1 MENNS
6 RPRTNY
12 CSKNRLFAYKL
23 ITMLILG
30 SRGSALALTQTA
42 WVRERIRDQFPGAEV
57 TVKIIKTS
65 ADKDQTASIRS
76 GSTIGVFV
84 KEIEQALLSEEIDL
98 AVHSMKDLPTQ
109 IPQELQIAA
118 VPERED
124 ARDVLVSRNSK
135 KLAGLARNSLIGTGS
150 IRRQAQLLALRPDLK
165 ILDIRGNID
174 TRLKKL
180 KSGSYDALILACA
193 GLNRLGLQN
202 EISDILNF
210 EEMLPAPGQG
220 ALAIETRKDDSR
232 TVSFVSALNHK
243 PSFAAVLA
251 ERAFLQRMGGGCNV
265 PVAAYAHASRDSIA
279 IDGLVASPNGTQIIR
294 DSVQAK
300 LESANEAAVAL
311 ADVILARGG
320 RAILNL

>member
-1 MENNS
+1 
-6 RPRTNY
+6 
-12 CSKNRLFAYKL
+12 
-23 ITMLILG
+23 MLIIG
-30 SRGSALALTQTA
+30 SRGSALALAQTG
-42 WVRERIRDQFPGAEV
+42 WVRERILDRFPDADV

-65 ADKDQTASIRS
+65 ADKDQTTSLRS
-76 GSTIGVFV
+76 GSGIGVFV
-84 KEIEQALLSEEIDL
+84 KEIEQALLSKEIDL

-109 IPQELQIAA
+109 IPEELKIAA

-124 ARDVLVSRNSK
+124 ARDVLISKDSK
-135 KLAGLARNSLIGTGS
+135 KLAGLAQNCLIGTGS

-165 ILDIRGNID
+165 IVDIRGNID

-180 KSGSYDALILACA
+180 KSGSYDAIILACA

-202 EISDILNF
+202 EISDILDF
-210 EEMLPAPGQG
+210 KEMLPAPGQG
-220 ALAIETRKDDSR
+220 ALAIETRKDDR
-232 TVSFVSALNHK
+232 RVGIFAAALNHE

-265 PVAAYAHASRDSIA
+265 PVAAYAHAAGNSI
-279 IDGLVASPNGTQIIR
+279 IIEGLVASPDGAQIIR
-294 DSVQAK
+294 DSVQKK
-300 LESANEAAVAL
+300 LESADEAAIAL